1 MKKSPL
7 YFIVYF
13 AVCFVGLAALYWA
26 ITSIYD
32 ESAFAALY
40 RMFLY
45 HWAHPMQYIG
55 VVALCYA
62 LVATIWTVFMKRM
75 RTGLTRFL
83 EILSVIL
90 VSLVLACP
98 LGGMLWHFHDMQAG
112 FFPSFWQRKL
122 LSGFSEGLLLGPLL
136 ILLSIPFNIISLIV
150 GYFATDRVNAFLFGK
165 KKEGLESISRF
176 SCKMFACLAVAFGA
190 LWLYYVI
197 ITVAPEQEAFRQHL
211 SVSMLALFLAC
222 VSLAVAFAR
231 FARARDKF
239 VAWGIASMLAAWGG
253 SVIAIYGASHGRVF
267 DSSSLDKVPHSRAA
281 VVLGC
286 RKVLPSGFKN
296 LYFTRRIVAAA
307 KLYKAGKVD
316 CLIVSGDNHI
326 KDYDEASDMKDA
338 LVEAGVPADR
348 IVCDYAGFRTLD
360 SVVRA
365 KKVFG
370 LDSFVVV
377 SQEDHVRRAVFT
389 ARGFGC
395 DAYGYAAQNVNGR
408 HSIRTRIRE
417 QFAKVAAV
425 LDVIL
430 RRGPKFLGPREP
442 LPE

>member
-1 MKKSPL
+1 MNRKK
-7 YFIVYF
+7 IVK
-13 AVCFVGLAALYWA
+13 FVALGLAA
-26 ITSIYD
+26 
-32 ESAFAALY
+32 
-40 RMFLY
+40 
-45 HWAHPMQYIG
+45 
-55 VVALCYA
+55 
-62 LVATIWTVFMKRM
+62 
-75 RTGLTRFL
+75 
-83 EILSVIL
+83 IL
-90 VSLVLACP
+90 V
-98 LGGMLWHFHDMQAG
+98 
-112 FFPSFWQRKL
+112 
-122 LSGFSEGLLLGPLL
+122 
-136 ILLSIPFNIISLIV
+136 
-150 GYFATDRVNAFLFGK
+150 
-165 KKEGLESISRF
+165 
-176 SCKMFACLAVAFGA
+176 
-190 LWLYYVI
+190 
-197 ITVAPEQEAFRQHL
+197 
-211 SVSMLALFLAC
+211 
-222 VSLAVAFAR
+222 
-231 FARARDKF
+231 
-239 VAWGIASMLAAWGG
+239 AWGG
-253 SVIAIYGASHGRVF
+253 SAIAICVASDGRVF

-296 LYFTRRIVAAA
+296 LYFTRRIAAA
-307 KLYKAGKVD
+307 ATLYKAGKVD